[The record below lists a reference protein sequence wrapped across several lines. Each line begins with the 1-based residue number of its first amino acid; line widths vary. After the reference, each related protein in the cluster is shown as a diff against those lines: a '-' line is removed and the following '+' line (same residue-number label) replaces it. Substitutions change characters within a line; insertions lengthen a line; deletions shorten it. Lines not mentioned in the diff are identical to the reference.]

1 MEDINKDIRDS
12 KKFVIPGDLVDT
24 GKLRSGIGTYKM
36 DGKIFAAQLGFRN
49 IRADYV
55 NVIPLAG
62 KYMPKVNDMVIGK
75 IVNIGPAKWLVDI
88 NSPYPAPLH
97 INEVPWKVEFGD
109 TARYL
114 KIGDTVLVNVLSVDE
129 IKRVQ
134 VSLKGVGLRRLTGG
148 HIVEIIPAK
157 VPRLIGKG
165 GSMISLIKQHTGC
178 RIFVGQNGRI
188 WLDGELEDIALTI
201 KVIRKIES
209 EAHLS
214 GLTNEIEKYL
224 SNIQKEELT

>member
-1 MEDINKDIRDS
+1 MEDNNKDIKDT
-12 KKFVIPGDLVDT
+12 KKFVIPGDLVDD
-24 GKLRSGIGTYKM
+24 GKLRPGTGTYKSE
-36 DGKIFAAQLGFRN
+36 GKIYASNLGFKN
-49 IRADYV
+49 IRADYI

-62 KYMPKVNDMVIGK
+62 KYIPKINDMVIGT
-75 IVNIGPAKWLVDI
+75 IVNVGSSKWLVDI

-97 INEVPWKVEFGD
+97 INEVPWKVDFGD
-109 TARYL
+109 TGRFL
-114 KIGDTVLVNVLSVDE
+114 KIGDSILANVFSVDE

-134 VSLKGVGLRRLTGG
+134 ISLKGVGLRRLTGG
-148 HIVEIIPAK
+148 QIVDIIPTK

-188 WLDGELEDIALTI
+188 WLDGKLEDIALTI

-209 EAHLS
+209 KAHLS
-214 GLTNEIEKYL
+214 GLTNEIETYL
-224 SNIQKEELT
+224 ENIGKEEIK